1 MPYVYKATFLVTHTG
16 LNIKYTT
23 ARATLYWSFI
33 ESQNGCFDNSNPNS
47 VIGSRVNR
55 FETPVRFDIFTRRFS
70 LSSISVV
77 NLSMTF
83 LYFSPI
89 EFLSQFWVSLSSI
102 TSYAVSSDVILL
114 DFGNSILAVSWNI
127 GIVNSPYLV
136 GREISTLS
144 LSLQM
149 WYPVASGINLSQIV
163 FAGGSSKWRMFG
175 MVLKK

>member
-1 MPYVYKATFLVTHTG
+1 MPYVYKATSLVTHTG

-23 ARATLYWSFI
+23 ARTTLHWSFI

-47 VIGSRVNR
+47 VIGSNVNR

-114 DFGNSILAVSWNI
+114 DFRNSILAVSWNI
-127 GIVNSPYLV
+127 GMVNPPYLV

-144 LSLQM
+144 LSLQT
-149 WYPVASGINLSQIV
+149 WYPVASGINLFQIV
-163 FAGGSSKWRMFG
+163 FARGSSKWRMFG
-175 MVLKK
+175 VALEK

>member
-1 MPYVYKATFLVTHTG
+1 MPYVYKATSLVTHTG

-23 ARATLYWSFI
+23 ARTTLHWSFI

-47 VIGSRVNR
+47 VIGSNVNR

-89 EFLSQFWVSLSSI
+89 EFLSQF
-102 TSYAVSSDVILL
+102 
-114 DFGNSILAVSWNI
+114 
-127 GIVNSPYLV
+127 
-136 GREISTLS
+136 
-144 LSLQM
+144 
-149 WYPVASGINLSQIV
+149 
-163 FAGGSSKWRMFG
+163 
-175 MVLKK
+175 